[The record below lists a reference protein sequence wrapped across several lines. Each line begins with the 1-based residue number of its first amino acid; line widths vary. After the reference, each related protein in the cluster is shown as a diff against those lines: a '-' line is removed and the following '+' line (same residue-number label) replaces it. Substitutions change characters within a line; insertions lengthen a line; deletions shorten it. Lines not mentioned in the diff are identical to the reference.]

1 MPKKGVSAISGNISP
16 IVGEKNT
23 YHISDWYPDTPSSE
37 RDLKAVTWELFRKR
51 SNGKFTTTHVRKK
64 GDSSFTFGEASLGHT
79 YRLEGYLHE
88 PEGGGLIITPKPN
101 KIPQICKT
109 ELYYTDDTKGST
121 FSFMEKLRAKAYCV
135 NMFHKEVVFTLW
147 EDDAKGAGHHV
158 NNTAIETQK
167 ARVDENGLVSVEF
180 ILTKA
185 LMQKAMKGEANTKE
199 LEFYVTVEYYKHN
212 KHATENVEV
221 ENPYAQ
227 YYNPKPYQPP
237 VIPKAKGSPAAQK
250 PASQKE
256 EKGIID
262 TAIDKMKEL
271 WDWGESK
278 GTATKEKSPTILKP
292 EGRSAVV
299 VGEVKREE
307 EKEESCV
314 CKQYDLVWGNK
325 VSCNER
331 KKVIEVAK
339 NLDVNPNWLMTVIA
353 IETIESFNPAIQNS
367 YGYTGLIQIGKDAA
381 DTIGTTI
388 DSLKKMTFVEQMDY
402 VQKHLMPK
410 KDKYKTLTD
419 LYLAVLYPNACGH
432 GSERDYVVLYG
443 TAYRN
448 NPLFFKEEGEWEYK
462 IIDKDGK
469 KIKKVVPTDSN
480 GHTYVWEVAMV
491 AQEKFTKGLGIKENF
506 FSCNEEKNNTTNS
519 PEADIEYHI
528 FSKGGDIHYKIRNK
542 KRQTSEYFYYDL
554 NGKIHNLGKYKLNKI
569 CDNYGGTYKDRIGG
583 DNIYLIDIRKIK
595 NYSKGDIKFKLSINT
610 NRYYINDVALGALF
624 GAMLDCSYT
633 DFTFNRFSNEKGQS
647 IGGSKSHKNGM
658 HGDLRYLRKD
668 KSGKGVH
675 LDLSFEIG
683 DPCGWK
689 GMDETRQ
696 NKFNDALYKY
706 GWKSMLSW
714 QYNSKT
720 LHHSKHFENHNHHL
734 HVQSFKPNLKEIPEN
749 E

>member
-1 MPKKGVSAISGNISP
+1 MPKKGVSAISGNVSP
-16 IVGEKNT
+16 VVGEKNT
-23 YHISDWYPDTPSSE
+23 YHVSDWYPDTPTSE

-88 PEGGGLIITPKPN
+88 PEGGGLIITPKQN

-109 ELYYTDDTKGST
+109 ELYYTDGTKGSK

-135 NMFHKEVVFTLW
+135 NMFNKEVLFTLW
-147 EDDAKGAGHHV
+147 EDDAKGAGHHA

-167 ARVDENGLVSVEF
+167 SRVDENGLAVAEF
-180 ILTKA
+180 MLTKA
-185 LMQKAMKGEANTKE
+185 LMRKAMKGEANARE

-237 VIPKAKGSPAAQK
+237 VIPKAKGSPAEQK

-256 EKGIID
+256 EKGIVD

-278 GTATKEKSPTILKP
+278 GTATKEKSPTILRP

-299 VGEVKREE
+299 VREVKREE
-307 EKEESCV
+307 EKEEEICV

-325 VSCNER
+325 IGCNER

-402 VQKHLMPK
+402 VQKHLMSQ

-419 LYLAVLYPNACGH
+419 LYLAVLYPKACGN
-432 GSERDYVVLYG
+432 GSEKDYVILHG
-443 TAYRN
+443 AAYRN
-448 NPLFFKEEGEWEYK
+448 NPFFFKEEGEWEYK
-462 IIDKDGK
+462 IIDKNGK
-469 KIKKVVPTDSN
+469 KIKKVVPTDPN
-480 GHTYVWEVAMV
+480 GNTYVWEITMV
-491 AQEKFTKGLGIKENF
+491 AQEKYTKGLSIKEKKFNCGILKQQNKNISKCADD
-506 FSCNEEKNNTTNS
+506 FSQC
-519 PEADIEYHI
+519 IEY
-528 FSKGGDIHYKIRNK
+528 DDVVENPR
-542 KRQTSEYFYYDL
+542 
-554 NGKIHNLGKYKLNKI
+554 
-569 CDNYGGTYKDRIGG
+569 
-583 DNIYLIDIRKIK
+583 
-595 NYSKGDIKFKLSINT
+595 
-610 NRYYINDVALGALF
+610 INDQSNNVNK
-624 GAMLDCSYT
+624 
-633 DFTFNRFSNEKGQS
+633 NRFHRAIRINKAHPKGYFHTGTDILAS
-647 IGGSKSHKNGM
+647 LNTP
-658 HGDLRYLRKD
+658 L
-668 KSGKGVH
+668 
-675 LDLSFEIG
+675 
-683 DPCGWK
+683 
-689 GMDETRQ
+689 
-696 NKFNDALYKY
+696 
-706 GWKSMLSW
+706 KSMLCGEVMEAYDTGGDLGIIVTIKSKDKDGNFIW
-714 QYNSKT
+714 IRYCHLNSLYTKKGQKIRHGSFIGLSGNTGNAKSILPQYYHVHIEASKDGIFY
-720 LHHSKHFENHNHHL
+720 KGKNR
-734 HVQSFKPNLKEIPEN
+734 VDPEQFMKTKFDESIQGN
-749 E
+749 PIKKQNQ